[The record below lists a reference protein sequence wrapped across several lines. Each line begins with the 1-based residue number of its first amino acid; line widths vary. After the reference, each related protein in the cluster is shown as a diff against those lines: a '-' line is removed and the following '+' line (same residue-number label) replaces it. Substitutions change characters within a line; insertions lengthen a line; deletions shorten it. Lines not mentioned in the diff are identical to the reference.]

1 MRRLIA
7 PTLAAACLVLV
18 LGGSLT
24 LGTPRVCA
32 AGGAGASAGDV
43 QDLFFLGGGE
53 TVLVRI
59 HIRIDDRPLNTAWRA
74 AVAALH
80 RYLHFNGAGT
90 VARDEELPDLVP
102 ILRAPLEVRPGL
114 PARAVQDAAF
124 ARIDASGDGTL
135 DAGERDQAGKVLL
148 RFDRNDD
155 ESIGMTELQPPEDR
169 SASSMAPEERAKTD
183 SVMFLVD
190 RSESRIR
197 TVQLVLNRFDTGG
210 PGGAR
215 AKDHRLA
222 RSEIRLPAGVFRQ
235 FDGNHDGALDSAEL
249 LDFLDES
256 DPTVEVIIRLGSRPE
271 GRPALEFLDRRAA
284 GPAASAAPGVK
295 LRRAEANVLT
305 IDLGDAWVDLRT
317 EDVPWDA
324 ARARQTFDQ
333 TFQDIDFD
341 DSKTITVSE
350 ARGRAPFDRL
360 FRLMDRNGDGQITVP
375 EMNDVLG
382 LVEDLWRG
390 HAQIVVMDRGVQVFG
405 NLDTSGD
412 GRLGLRELHAASA
425 QLAAFDRNG
434 DGKVAAREI
443 PHRFEWVFSQAPLQL
458 GVFAGT
464 PGPAGSSSGRSST
477 AGPRWFGAMDRNGD
491 GDLSAREFVG
501 PPAVFLRLDA
511 DRDGLIDARE
521 AAAMTPQERSP

>member
-1 MRRLIA
+1 MRRVIA
-7 PTLAAACLVLV
+7 PTFAAACLVM
-18 LGGSLT
+18 GGWLT
-24 LGTPRVCA
+24 LETPPVY
-32 AGGAGASAGDV
+32 AGGGGGASASTGDV
-43 QDLFFLGGGE
+43 QDLFFLGGAE

-59 HIRIDDRPLNTAWRA
+59 HIRIDERPLNTAWRA

-80 RYLHFNGAGT
+80 RYLDFNGAGT

-102 ILRAPLEVRPGL
+102 ILRAPLEIRPGL
-114 PARAVQDAAF
+114 PARATPDTAF

-148 RFDRNDD
+148 RFDRDDD
-155 ESIGMTELQPPEDR
+155 ESIGVTELIPLEDR
-169 SASSMAPEERAKTD
+169 SAGSMAPEDPGKTD
-183 SVMFLVD
+183 TMMFLVD

-197 TVQLVLNRFDTGG
+197 TVQQVLNRFDTGG

-215 AKDHRLA
+215 AKDRRLG
-222 RSEIRLPAGVFRQ
+222 RSEIRLPAGVFRR
-235 FDGNHDGALDSAEL
+235 FDGNHDNALDSAEL
-249 LDFLDES
+249 MDFLDES
-256 DPTVEVIIRLGSRPE
+256 DPTVEVIVRLGSRPE

-305 IDLGDAWVDLRT
+305 LDLGDAWVDLRT
-317 EDVPWDA
+317 EDVPWDS
-324 ARARQTFDQ
+324 ARVRQTFEQ

-341 DSKTITVSE
+341 ESKTITVSE

-360 FRLMDRNGDGQITVP
+360 FRLMDRNGDGQIALP
-375 EMNDVLG
+375 EMSDALG

-390 HAQIVVMDRGVQVFG
+390 HAQLVVMDRGVLLFG
-405 NLDTSGD
+405 NLDTNGD
-412 GRLGLRELHAASA
+412 GRLGLRELHWASA
-425 QLAAFDRNG
+425 TLASFDRNG
-434 DGKVAAREI
+434 DGKVGAREI

-458 GVFAGT
+458 GLFAAA
-464 PGPAGSSSGRSST
+464 PGPVGSRSGRSA

-491 GDLSAREFVG
+491 GDLSPREFVG
-501 PPAVFLRLDA
+501 PPAVFLRLDT

-521 AAAMTPQERSP
+521 AAAITPQERSP